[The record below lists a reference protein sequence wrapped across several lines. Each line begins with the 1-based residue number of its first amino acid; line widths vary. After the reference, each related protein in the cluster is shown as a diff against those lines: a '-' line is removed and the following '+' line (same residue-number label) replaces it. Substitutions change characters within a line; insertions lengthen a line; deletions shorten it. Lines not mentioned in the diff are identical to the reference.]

1 VTFAKCGIKC
11 GIFQSL
17 KPEAIENTWAIA
29 ASLVPC
35 VGVTLNK
42 NSLQLLPMV
51 VYLLVYL
58 ITDSQRI

>member
-29 ASLVPC
+29 ASLVPT
-35 VGVTLNK
+35 VGVTLK
-42 NSLQLLPMV
+42 ILTSHG
-51 VYLLVYL
+51 
-58 ITDSQRI
+58 S